1 MITKLLNFLID
12 FKIPERD
19 IYVDFKNWN
28 ESTDMDWDETV
39 DKIEKKAEKCSCKNV
54 IIANIIT
61 EDEYKIQNFVR
72 NDIRFLIIPSLL
84 RDNEKISIEQ
94 KAAAEIRRWLN
105 GCTNTDK

>member
-1 MITKLLNFLID
+1 M
-12 FKIPERD
+12 
-19 IYVDFKNWN
+19 DFKNWN

-39 DKIEKKAEKCSCKNV
+39 DKIEKKAKKCSCKNV

-61 EDEYKIQNFVR
+61 KDEYKIQNFVR

-94 KAAAEIRRWLN
+94 KAVTEIRRWLN
-105 GCTNTDK
+105 GCTDTDK